1 MIDHQLT
8 WGVVE
13 ETVSLGGCRDSE
25 FDLEHIEF
33 EVPVDI
39 QIRLSSRH
47 LGYESREIF
56 DLERVD
62 LGTISINKD
71 CSG

>member
-1 MIDHQLT
+1 MVHQLT

-13 ETVSLGGCRDSE
+13 EAISLGVWADNE

-33 EVPVDI
+33 EVTLDI
-39 QIRLSSRH
+39 QMRISSRY

-62 LGTISINKD
+62 LGAININGS
-71 CSG
+71 CSGR